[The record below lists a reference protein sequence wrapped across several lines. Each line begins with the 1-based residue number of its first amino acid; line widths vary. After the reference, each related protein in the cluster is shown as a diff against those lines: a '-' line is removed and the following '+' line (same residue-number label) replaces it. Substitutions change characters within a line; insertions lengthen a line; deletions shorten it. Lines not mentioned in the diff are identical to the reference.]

1 MENNKHPFDQ
11 ELEEMRVQMAELKQ
25 HLDQQIQVNERL
37 LKKNIIDKSDKIN
50 RFGLTMLIVGI
61 ATAILVPILFYSM
74 YDFSIACCVVTS
86 LMVLCDAVHDYYNAH
101 RVKKIDFST
110 QNFTEALVTLLSVKK
125 RNRTSFAV
133 GMACVM
139 PLMVWWA
146 FELYS
151 TPFFN
156 NLPADAAQIARIAL
170 LVVGAIG
177 VLIGVVVAIA
187 LYKKQT
193 RNISTL
199 IQMLQENE

>member
-1 MENNKHPFDQ
+1 MENSKHPFDQ
-11 ELEEMRVQMAELKQ
+11 ELEEMRIQMAELKQ

-37 LKKNIIDKSDKIN
+37 LKKNIIDKSNKIN
-50 RFGLTMLIVGI
+50 SFGLTMLIGGI
-61 ATAILVPILFYSM
+61 ATAILVPVLFFAM

-86 LMVLCDAVHDYYNAH
+86 LLVMCDAVHDYYNAH

-110 QNFTEALVTLLSVKK
+110 QNFTEALGTLLSVKK

-133 GMACVM
+133 GMACMM
-139 PLMVWWA
+139 PMMVWWG

-151 TPFFN
+151 TSFFDE
-156 NLPADAAQIARIAL
+156 LPADAAQIARIAL

-177 VLIGVVVAIA
+177 GVVGVIVAIA

-193 RNISTL
+193 RNITAL
-199 IQMLQENE
+199 IQILQENE